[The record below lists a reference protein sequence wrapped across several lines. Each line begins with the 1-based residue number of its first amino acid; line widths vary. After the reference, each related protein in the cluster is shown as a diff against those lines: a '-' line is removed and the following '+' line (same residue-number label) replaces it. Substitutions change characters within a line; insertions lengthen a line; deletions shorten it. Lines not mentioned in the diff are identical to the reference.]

1 MTRKDGI
8 YVHIAVNITDNKK
21 HRVVTCIE
29 NGIPKIIHDT
39 IIEKKKQ
46 GPQPWLEL
54 DSSSTRTTTSGLK
67 EK

>member
-8 YVHIAVNITDNKK
+8 YVQTSMNSIDGKM

-29 NGIPKIIHDT
+29 NGETKTIQDT
-39 IIEKKKQ
+39 IIEKQ

-67 EK
+67 KK